1 MSKQVKRTNQNWNLK
16 ATTFAVL
23 TDNPLRKLW
32 EDQSV
37 VPNPDKEVITLQIG
51 KNKVV
56 INKSSITLV

>member
-1 MSKQVKRTNQNWNLK
+1 MSKQVKKTNQNWNLK
-16 ATTFAVL
+16 PTSFAVL

-51 KNKVV
+51 KNEKVKY
-56 INKSSITLV
+56 KSSMN